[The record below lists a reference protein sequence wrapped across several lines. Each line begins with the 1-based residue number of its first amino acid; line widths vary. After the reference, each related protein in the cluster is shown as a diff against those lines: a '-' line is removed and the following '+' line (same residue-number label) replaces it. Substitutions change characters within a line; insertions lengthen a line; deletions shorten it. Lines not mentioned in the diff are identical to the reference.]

1 MKFNTLSEWLQ
12 FLETAHTSEIDL
24 GLDRVREVARRLEL
38 FSPAKR
44 VIMVGGTNGKGS
56 TVTMCASI
64 LRQAGF
70 SVGCYMSPHLH
81 VYNERVQINGQQVT
95 DVDLMESFQV
105 IEDARDEI
113 SLTYFEVGTLSAY
126 YLFKKYALDVAV
138 VEVGLGGRLDAVNII
153 DADTSI
159 VTSVG
164 LDHQDW
170 LGHDVSKIA
179 FEKAGIYRA
188 GKPAICGQRDPE
200 STLREHCENIHAPL
214 FVKGSE
220 FNFAV
225 TAQTWSWVGQNAKRE
240 KLQFKQ
246 LPLPSLPIENAA
258 TALQALVLF
267 EPTLSETQIHQGFKN
282 ASLAGRLQGY
292 ESPIK
297 LLLDVG
303 HNAQAAELLNAYLL
317 KNPVRGK
324 RYGLLAMLVDKDPLA
339 VVEQMQ
345 GSIDSWQLAGL
356 DGYRGQTVAQLAQ
369 KVSSIV
375 SDASAHESVVG
386 ALNIISE
393 QMVEGDELVV
403 FGSFITV
410 AKAQQWVAEQLHQE
424 QTNG

>member
-1 MKFNTLSEWLQ
+1 MKFTTLPEWLH

-24 GLDRVREVARRLEL
+24 GLDRVREVAKRLEL

-70 SVGCYMSPHLH
+70 SVGCYMSPHLQ
-81 VYNERVQINGQQVT
+81 VYNERVQLNGKLVS
-95 DVDLMESFQV
+95 DADLIDSFQA
-105 IEDARDEI
+105 IEDARGDI

-153 DADTSI
+153 DADVSI

-179 FEKAGIYRA
+179 FEKAGIYRTE
-188 GKPAICGQRDPE
+188 KPAICGQRNPE
-200 STLREHCENIHAPL
+200 STLLDHCENIHAPL
-214 FVKGSE
+214 FVKGRE
-220 FNFAV
+220 FDFAV
-225 TAQTWSWVGQNAKRE
+225 TAQEWSWVGQNAKRE

-258 TALQALVLF
+258 TVLQALVLF
-267 EPTLSETQIHQGFKN
+267 EPTLSETQIHQGLKN
-282 ASLAGRLQGY
+282 ASLAGRLQRY
-292 ESPIK
+292 ESPVK

-303 HNAQAAELLNAYLL
+303 HNAQAAQLLNRYLL
-317 KNPVRGK
+317 DNPITGK
-324 RYGLLAMLVDKDPLA
+324 RHALLAMLVDKEPLA

-345 GSIDSWQLAGL
+345 ASISSWHLAGL
-356 DGYRGQTVAQLAQ
+356 DGYRGQTVSQLNE
-369 KVSSIV
+369 KVSSV
-375 SDASAHESVVG
+375 VASAQCYESVHE
-386 ALNIISE
+386 ALNSISE
-393 QMVEGDELVV
+393 QMNNDDELIV

-410 AKAQQWVAEQLHQE
+410 AKAQQWIAEHSSE
-424 QTNG
+424 ESSNG